1 MNPARTFGP
10 NVVSGDVLIIPV
22 YFICTILGA
31 CLAVLAE
38 RIIPS
43 TSE

>member
-10 NVVSGDVLIIPV
+10 NLVSGDVLIIPV

-31 CLAVLAE
+31 WLAVLAE
-38 RIIPS
+38 RLIPS